1 MTQRML
7 GAAAIMAI
15 ALSLM
20 AFGGAMA
27 EGLVFENLGPPLT
40 AKPVPMRVVTVDR
53 AGNTMAWGPVVA
65 PDRFGIVGVDVDTG
79 RSIWLDLAD
88 YGRYGIRMT
97 RAANGFLYFHMGNP
111 AHFFKYDHD
120 TQTLIDLGCPA
131 SPGRYTIDDAT
142 GPDGVFWVGS
152 YPATCLTSLDPRD
165 DSVTNHGRLAEDPR
179 EKYVASTAVSDDN
192 VVYCALGMHHAEV
205 WAYDPDTR
213 VKRQI
218 LPDQLTA
225 LNGYFHLRL
234 CEDGDVY
241 GFPSGYGGQQTEA
254 RFRCRPD
261 GIEYV
266 NELPPVREGPVH
278 NRAGDYL
285 VREVDADGRLVMAH
299 IDTGD
304 LRLVATD
311 AEPVE
316 VLIFTVACRRN
327 GLTYG
332 GGFQPPNLFS
342 YDPRTG
348 EAQDLGTQVAG
359 GTQVRDIL
367 NHPRGLFM
375 TSYLGAHIDLYV
387 PETGQ
392 RTYIGSLQRSHSQ
405 ERIPQLALGP
415 DGMIYAGTMPCKG
428 HVTGALLRLDPD
440 DLSLTV
446 WPEVMPGHAP
456 IWVCSVPQTGELLVA
471 TSVTGNTSSVPTED
485 EACVFLWDVARETIS
500 WVGTPLDGTRSYG
513 KLVMAPGGLI
523 YGIEADVHED
533 KPSRYYAFD
542 PVRREM
548 IFVGE
553 LPLIN
558 ARSAHLVDEPSG
570 PNNLILGLTED
581 AVFAI
586 DPSDHSA
593 RVLGRHESI
602 RAKFEDALHGTV
614 AEWAT
619 PEGTLYY
626 GSQGDLW
633 RVDVS
638 ER

>member
-1 MTQRML
+1 MTAIL
-7 GAAAIMAI
+7 LTAAG
-15 ALSLM
+15 
-20 AFGGAMA
+20 GGAQD
-27 EGLVFENLGPPLT
+27 LVFENLGPPLT
-40 AKPVPMRVVTVDR
+40 PKAVPMRVVTVGR
-53 AGNTMAWGPVVA
+53 VGTTMAWGPVVA
-65 PDRFGIVGVDVDTG
+65 PDRYGVVGVDLDTG
-79 RSIWLDLAD
+79 RSTWLDLAD

-111 AHFFKYDHD
+111 AHFFKYDHEAK
-120 TQTLIDLGCPA
+120 TLIDLGCPA

-152 YPATCLTSLDPRD
+152 YPATYLTSLDPRD
-165 DSVTNHGRLAEDPR
+165 DTIANHGRLAEDPR

-205 WAYDPDTR
+205 WAYHPDTGA
-213 VKRQI
+213 KRQI
-218 LPDQLTA
+218 LPDELTA

-234 CEDGDVY
+234 CEDGRVY
-241 GFPSGYGGQQTEA
+241 GFPSGYGGQRTEA
-254 RFRCRPD
+254 RFRCLPD

-266 NELPPVREGPVH
+266 EELPPLREEPPL

-285 VREVDADGRLVMAH
+285 VAELDAAGRLVLRH
-299 IDTGD
+299 TETGEV
-304 LRLVATD
+304 RRVETD
-311 AEPVE
+311 AEPIE

-327 GLTYG
+327 GLIYG

-367 NHPRGLFM
+367 DHPRGLFM

-387 PETGQ
+387 PETGE

-415 DGMIYAGTMPCKG
+415 DGMIYAGTVPCKG

-446 WPEVMPGHAP
+446 WPDLVPGHTPA
-456 IWVCSVPQTGELLVA
+456 WLCGVPQTGEVLVA
-471 TSVTGNTSSVPTED
+471 TSVLGNTSSVPTED
-485 EACVFLWDVARETIS
+485 EACVFLWDVAEEGIA
-500 WVGTPLDGTRSYG
+500 WVGHPLPGARAYS
-513 KLVMAPGGLI
+513 KLVMAPSGLI
-523 YGIEADVHED
+523 YGIEADVHEGA
-533 KPSRYYAFD
+533 PSRYYAFD
-542 PVRREM
+542 PARREVV
-548 IFVGE
+548 FVGE
-553 LPLIN
+553 LPLLD
-558 ARSAHLVDEPSG
+558 ARPAHLVDEPAG
-570 PNNLILGLTED
+570 PGGLILGLVED
-581 AVFAI
+581 AIFAI

-593 RVLGRHESI
+593 RVLGRHPSI
-602 RAKFEDALHGTV
+602 RAKFYDTLHGTV

-619 PEGTLYY
+619 PEGVLYY

-638 ER
+638 GQ